1 MKKWLSFAIVLL
13 CVTSVSAQQRFII
26 DRSPEVRIET
36 DMEWIRRFEA
46 DIEKF
51 RQRDRAVT
59 DFSCDVLFFGSS
71 SIRLW
76 STLAEDMAPLNVV
89 NRGYGGASVRDI
101 LYNYQDILSA
111 YTPKKI
117 VFYCDNDISGGD
129 HDVTVGELYDLYRI
143 LFDQLR
149 RDYPGV
155 PVYFLSGKYSRA
167 RTALR
172 STQQLVN
179 ELVRV
184 YAGKSDLVTY
194 VDVTSLLLKEDGEV
208 DDRLYLDDNLHI
220 THEGYLRWTSVL
232 KPLLLEN

>member
-1 MKKWLSFAIVLL
+1 MKKWFSFGVLL
-13 CVTSVSAQQRFII
+13 LCFTAVSAQQRFII
-26 DRSPEVRIET
+26 DRSPEVKIET

-46 DIEKF
+46 DMEKF
-51 RQRDRAVT
+51 RQHDRSVT

-76 STLAEDMAPLNVV
+76 STLAEDMAPLKVV
-89 NRGYGGASVRDI
+89 NRGYGGASVRDL
-101 LYNYQDILSA
+101 LYNYHDVLSA
-111 YTPKKI
+111 YSPKKI

-149 RDYPGV
+149 RDYLDV
-155 PVYFLSGKYSRA
+155 PVFFLSGKYSHA
-167 RTALR
+167 RKALR

-179 ELVRV
+179 ELVRM
-184 YAGKSDLVTY
+184 YAEKSDQVTY
-194 VDVTSLLLKEDGEV
+194 VEVASLLLKENGEV
-208 DDRLYLDDNLHI
+208 DSTLFLDDNLHI
-220 THEGYLRWTSVL
+220 THEGYLRWTAVL